1 MAAVAPCGRSCTAGD
16 DGNLAVKPRPAD
28 DNKRDACLPELRV
41 AAILRT
47 AEQPA
52 SVCNILSFLGSGS
65 PLMDTDGGF
74 PYRECVIS
82 FLIKITHIRK
92 IGTGNGLH
100 LSLSPHMGADGWL
113 EKRLRRS
120 RPTHSDGRST
130 VDPLG

>member
-1 MAAVAPCGRSCTAGD
+1 MP
-16 DGNLAVKPRPAD
+16 
-28 DNKRDACLPELRV
+28 ACLPELRV

-52 SVCNILSFLGSGS
+52 SVCNILSFLGSGL

-100 LSLSPHMGADGWL
+100 LSLSPHMGATDWL

-120 RPTHSDGRST
+120 RPTHSDGRGT